1 MPSFSRGLCP
11 GLYSAAASRLGGTCC
26 IWRDKAGRYD
36 DVYGEETLTSA
47 HHVIVFWR
55 YESWA
60 IVYAWT
66 GKEVEK
72 NLDTGLRTAHSI
84 AILMAGS

>member
-1 MPSFSRGLCP
+1 M
-11 GLYSAAASRLGGTCC
+11 
-26 IWRDKAGRYD
+26 
-36 DVYGEETLTSA
+36 TSA